1 MGEGEDVMHYLN
13 EGNILLFLI
22 QLFIILSLSKYFG
35 TLLKKIKQPTV
46 TSDILIGVFLGPTIL
61 GRLFPAFQLKLFPT
75 DAIQQNMIE
84 TIGWLGLFLLLM
96 TTGLEINFSS
106 VWKQKKDALKIS
118 LFDIVIPILVSI
130 LPIFFLPDKYLINPE
145 SRITFSFFV
154 ATIMTISAMPVAI
167 RGLHDLNILKS
178 DTGFLIVSALTINDV
193 IGWII
198 FTIILSVFTQES
210 LQIGKII
217 YLIIYTLLFVYL
229 ALFHVKKILNTFLFK
244 ISNQRIETTAEAL
257 SVVILLGIAF
267 GIITMKIGIHSLF
280 GFFIAGILAGESKY
294 FSEKSRTS
302 IEQIVYAVFAPIFFV
317 NIGLK
322 IDFFENFNIFLA
334 VIITVIGIFGRFLG
348 AWVGSA
354 FSNKSRNDRL
364 IISIAHVPGGEMHIV
379 VSLLALEYGL
389 ISKEIFIAIVFGA
402 IFSSIIMGPWLA
414 FLIKRFK
421 DVSLKEFF
429 SKKLIIQDLDAVTP
443 SEAIEKISSVISS
456 SRGIDFEFLNT
467 EVLSREIM
475 GSTSIEEGI
484 AIPHARLE
492 KLDKPVIAF
501 GFSKNGIDWNS
512 PDGKKSRFIFLILT
526 PKDDNIIQL
535 KIIRELITLI
545 KNREVQN
552 SISAQK
558 TSDSIYKILLKNS

>member
-1 MGEGEDVMHYLN
+1 MHYLN
-13 EGNILLFLI
+13 ENNILLFLI

-35 TLLKKIKQPTV
+35 ILLKKIRQPTV
-46 TSDILIGVFLGPTIL
+46 TADILIGVFLGPTIL
-61 GRLFPAFQLKLFPT
+61 GKLFPAFQLKLFPA

-84 TIGWLGLFLLLM
+84 TVGWLGLFLLLM
-96 TTGLEINFSS
+96 TTGLEINFSN

-118 LFDIVIPILVSI
+118 LFDIVIPIIVSVFPI
-130 LPIFFLPDKYLINPE
+130 LLLPDKYLISPE
-145 SRITFSFFV
+145 NRLTFSFFV

-167 RGLHDLNILKS
+167 RGLHELNILKS

-210 LQIGKII
+210 LQIDKIAYI
-217 YLIIYTLLFVYL
+217 IIYTLLFVYI

-244 ISNQRIETTAEAL
+244 ISKQRIETTAEAL
-257 SVVILLGIAF
+257 SVVVLLGIAF

-294 FSEKSRTS
+294 FSQKSRTS

-322 IDFFENFNIFLA
+322 IDFLENFNIFLA
-334 VIITVIGIFGRFLG
+334 IMITTIGIFGRFLG
-348 AWVGSA
+348 AWTGSF
-354 FSNKSRNDRL
+354 FSKKSRNDRL
-364 IISIAHVPGGEMHIV
+364 IISVAHVPGGEMHIV

-421 DVSLKEFF
+421 DISLKEFF
-429 SKKLIIQDLDAVTP
+429 SKKLIIQDLDASTP
-443 SEAIEKISSVISS
+443 TEAIEKIAAVIAFNKK
-456 SRGIDFEFLNT
+456 IDLELIKA
-467 EVLSREIM
+467 EVLSRENM
-475 GSTSIEEGI
+475 SNTSIEEGI
-484 AIPHARLE
+484 ALPHARLDII
-492 KLDKPVIAF
+492 DKPVITFA
-501 GFSKNGIDWNS
+501 FSKEGIYWNS

-535 KIIRELITLI
+535 KIIRELITMI
-545 KNREVQN
+545 KNREIQNSLSVQN
-552 SISAQK
+552 
-558 TSDSIYKILLKNS
+558 TSDSMYKILLKNS

>member
-1 MGEGEDVMHYLN
+1 MHYLN

-22 QLFIILSLSKYFG
+22 QLFVILSLSKFFG
-35 TLLKKIKQPTV
+35 ILLKRIKQPTV

-61 GRLFPAFQLKLFPT
+61 GRVFPAFQLKLFPI

-84 TIGWLGLFLLLM
+84 TVGWLGLFLLLM

-118 LFDIVIPILVSI
+118 LSDIIIPIMVSVFPI
-130 LPIFFLPDKYLINPE
+130 LLLPDKYLIMPE
-145 SRITFSFFV
+145 NRITFSFFV

-198 FTIILSVFTQES
+198 FTIILSIFTQES
-210 LQIGKII
+210 LQIDKIA
-217 YLIIYTLLFVYL
+217 YIIIFTLLFVYM
-229 ALFHVKKILNTFLFK
+229 ALFHVKKLLNAFLFK
-244 ISNQRIETTAEAL
+244 ISEQRLETTAEAL

-294 FSEKSRTS
+294 FSQKSRTS
-302 IEQIVYAVFAPIFFV
+302 IEQIVYAIFAPIFFV

-322 IDFFENFNIFLA
+322 IDFLANFDIFLA
-334 VIITVIGIFGRFLG
+334 FLITAIGIFGRFLG
-348 AWVGSA
+348 AWVGSF
-354 FSNKSRNDRL
+354 FSKKSKIDKL
-364 IISIAHVPGGEMHIV
+364 IISVAHVPGGEMHIV

-414 FLIKRFK
+414 FLIKK
-421 DVSLKEFF
+421 SKNISLKEFL
-429 SKKLIIQDLDAVTP
+429 SKKLIIQDLDAITP
-443 SEAIEKISSVISS
+443 SEAIEKISALISANKKIEYEVIK
-456 SRGIDFEFLNT
+456 T
-467 EVLSREIM
+467 QVLSRENM
-475 GSTSIEEGI
+475 SNTSIEEGI
-484 AIPHARLE
+484 ALPHARLE
-492 KLDKPVIAF
+492 IIDKPVIAF
-501 GFSKNGIDWNS
+501 AFSKEGIYWNS
-512 PDGKKSRFIFLILT
+512 PDGKKTKFIFLILT
-526 PKDDNIIQL
+526 PKNDNIIQL

-545 KNREVQN
+545 KNKEVQN
-552 SISAQK
+552 NISAQR
-558 TSDSIYKILLKNS
+558 TGDSIYKILIKNS